1 MTSTCEQRKTL
12 SKWDIPT
19 DKYKTSCQI
28 PVSEWYWYLVL
39 HHFLHVQLEWQYLWR
54 IRQIYESRMKLY
66 YSNWK
71 TWCKRHH
78 VDLRYE
84 RSCEN
89 EWFRSSNWKKQKNK
103 VIVMHIVSFQSSP
116 WCNFEKVSV
125 QIDAASL
132 FRHNLSIRL
141 KNIESE
147 KVSST
152 YDGNLFIRK
161 SSKWS

>member
-1 MTSTCEQRKTL
+1 MEYSMHWNIDIL
-12 SKWDIPT
+12 SYIIFYTFISNDSISDEF
-19 DKYKTSCQI
+19 DKYMNHAWNFTIVIEKHDVNVI
-28 PVSEWYWYLVL
+28 ML
-39 HHFLHVQLEWQYLWR
+39 
-54 IRQIYESRMKLY
+54 IYVMKD
-66 YSNWK
+66 
-71 TWCKRHH
+71 RA
-78 VDLRYE
+78 
-84 RSCEN
+84 
-89 EWFRSSNWKKQKNK
+89 KKHK

-125 QIDAASL
+125 QIDAASW